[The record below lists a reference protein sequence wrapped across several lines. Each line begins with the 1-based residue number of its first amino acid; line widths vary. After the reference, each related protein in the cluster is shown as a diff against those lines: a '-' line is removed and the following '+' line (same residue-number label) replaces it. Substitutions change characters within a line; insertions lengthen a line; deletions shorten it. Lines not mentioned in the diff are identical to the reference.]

1 MKFLENLDFS
11 KEQITT
17 LNDSIPQELKK
28 MSEEQKKLVIN
39 NISYLKELGIENYK
53 EIYLKFYDMFL
64 LDFST
69 FKEIFDR
76 YEKEDLIEKLKNS
89 VNIVEYL

>member
-17 LNDSIPQELKK
+17 LNDNIPQELKK